1 MSDQSMSGLEQ
12 KAEDIRSQVVDT
24 AESLR
29 EKMTGGHL
37 VDDLMSSE
45 TVSAATGA
53 LSSLGRQIRSNPVPF
68 ALIGVGLAW
77 AMFGPAP
84 RWSSFGSSRSRNGDY
99 RGRPTAGNDQ
109 SSGGLTATAGR
120 WASGVGQAAASA
132 SDRVGKAVEDLPG
145 AGQAQRSVRAIADTV
160 SDQDPLL
167 LAALGLAFGTAL
179 GAMLPGTRLEDETFG
194 GVGKSLR
201 QAGEAQLEAGLEK
214 VKEVAGSAVDAAEQ
228 KAEESGLLPTGDG
241 PTVAERLTN
250 VADTAMEAARDTLR
264 GSGSE
269 PS

>member
-37 VDDLMSSE
+37 VDDLMSNE

-84 RWSSFGSSRSRNGDY
+84 RWSSFGSSGSRNGEY
-99 RGRPTAGNDQ
+99 RGRSTYRNDQ
-109 SSGGLTATAGR
+109 SSGGLSATAGR
-120 WASGVGQAAASA
+120 WASGVGQAAASV
-132 SDRVGKAVEDLPG
+132 SNHVGEAVQDLPG
-145 AGQAQRSVRAIADTV
+145 AGQAHQSVRAIANTV
-160 SDQDPLL
+160 SNQDPLL

-179 GAMLPGTRLEDETFG
+179 GALLPGTRLEDETFG
-194 GVGKSLR
+194 GVGKVLR
-201 QAGEAQLEAGLEK
+201 QTGEAQLEAGLEK
-214 VKEVAGSAVDAAEQ
+214 VKEAAGDAVKAAEE
-228 KAEESGLLPTGDG
+228 KAEQSGLLPTGEG
-241 PTVAERLTN
+241 PTVAERVSE
-250 VADTAMEAARDTLR
+250 VANTAVEAAREKLR